1 MKYDLRRDYKTVV
14 DKAKY
19 TRHYVAYIFL
29 QMSWRDYTRQGYIK
43 RLYRIRPEFPCV
55 FGHPVVQTGIA
66 DGGKPC
72 GTFSIIDFEID
83 TFKNTGSIM
92 ILKTELIKVLEVSNR
107 TR

>member
-55 FGHPVVQTGIA
+55 FGHPVAELRVEY
-66 DGGKPC
+66 C
-72 GTFSIIDFEID
+72 REIYQD
-83 TFKNTGSIM
+83 LFKT
-92 ILKTELIKVLEVSNR
+92 
-107 TR
+107 